1 MGDYYTNWKTKS
13 EWVPAAESGKTTVSM
28 PLNALEPGEYD
39 VHVYACAAGRPRK
52 DAAEPIHITVKA
64 PYSADPIILTSLK
77 RSYLTMEP
85 ILISATFDNKDNL
98 ENLWMYT
105 RIYMTDDPN
114 NQPYEDWSEIVYQG
128 QCDWIG
134 DTGDYTLEI
143 TVYQDVEDEEPIAL
157 YTRKATF
164 SVTATGEVVIDMSGI
179 PATLTAGK
187 AASFPAR
194 SSSI

>member
-1 MGDYYTNWKTKS
+1 MKKPRIALPEISQNMTNY
-13 EWVPAAESGKTTVSM
+13 VRAMLASG
-28 PLNALEPGEYD
+28 
-39 VHVYACAAGRPRK
+39 
-52 DAAEPIHITVKA
+52 
-64 PYSADPIILTSLK
+64 
-77 RSYLTMEP
+77 MEP

-114 NQPYEDWSEIVYQG
+114 NQPYEDWSDFVYQG

-134 DTGDYTLEI
+134 DTGDYTLEV

-187 AASFPAR
+187 AASFTVSKPENAEAFFEEQVLAKL
-194 SSSI
+194 